1 METLDGAQ
9 GRGGDELERLARPDL
24 TEPRRPSEKVFFLL
38 AKGPWNIMERFYLEL
53 KVQRTRS
60 S

>member
-24 TEPRRPSEKVFFLL
+24 TEPRRPSEKVFSFWPKVLGTL
-38 AKGPWNIMERFYLEL
+38 WRGFIWN
-53 KVQRTRS
+53 
-60 S
+60 